1 MNNIDAFNI
10 AVAEIFGQCYKEF
23 PLRVDISKLG
33 IGVAIKTAFGD
44 DPDGV
49 FNLAEKEYL
58 IAEEA
63 MNWLIEA
70 GYLWCRNPRK
80 PISFEGVTL
89 TPKGLEVL
97 NATPNSLVSQTSL
110 GEYLSKGIGYL
121 GKEAA
126 SIAVKE
132 GLSFGFKLLSHT

>member
-63 MNWLIEA
+63 V
-70 GYLWCRNPRK
+70 RK
-80 PISFEGVTL
+80 TN
-89 TPKGLEVL
+89 T
-97 NATPNSLVSQTSL
+97 
-110 GEYLSKGIGYL
+110 
-121 GKEAA
+121 
-126 SIAVKE
+126 
-132 GLSFGFKLLSHT
+132 